1 MTARVTRIFL
11 LLCLLSGICSA
22 QTTYEKLVEALKQDN
37 PERAVTLSEMLEVEG
52 RLSFGLFYNQG
63 LAYRNLGQNARAR
76 ASFEQ
81 ALLYEPRDLS
91 TRRRLREVKERLSPE
106 IAKHDVTYTPWWSRT
121 EAEAVLLVAAL
132 VVLSLGLGRTI
143 GKSISARQVI
153 ASFAGFLLLTG
164 LVVLT
169 NPPAPRGVLVSSTVR
184 LLNEPSGGATG
195 PIVPEGVLVEVFGV
209 KGHFIEVGT
218 REGQRGWVRDAE
230 LVLIGDEPQ
239 PRS

>member
-1 MTARVTRIFL
+1 MRKSL
-11 LLCLLSGICSA
+11 LLLLALTVALGACS
-22 QTTYEKLVEALKQDN
+22 
-37 PERAVTLSEMLEVEG
+37 RA
-52 RLSFGLFYNQG
+52 G

>member
-81 ALLYEPRDLS
+81 ALLYEPAPGTGLHV
-91 TRRRLREVKERLSPE
+91 LRVPTKP
-106 IAKHDVTYTPWWSRT
+106 
-121 EAEAVLLVAAL
+121 
-132 VVLSLGLGRTI
+132 GLG
-143 GKSISARQVI
+143 AHAP
-153 ASFAGFLLLTG
+153 ASRA
-164 LVVLT
+164 
-169 NPPAPRGVLVSSTVR
+169 AAKRRG
-184 LLNEPSGGATG
+184 SG
-195 PIVPEGVLVEVFGV
+195 
-209 KGHFIEVGT
+209 
-218 REGQRGWVRDAE
+218 R
-230 LVLIGDEPQ
+230 
-239 PRS
+239 